1 VSSTRIGREAKAVD
15 QRSNRDWK
23 LVAIGVAVAGFGVYF
38 GLVGF
43 EVAPPPSRVNGPIWL
58 ALVLAL
64 IFVPTGLTLIVRALS
79 GTDDDSSDLPD
90 DAPVWMKCVYWLD
103 AVIAAAGLATIASW
117 VAFGPGTRH
126 FAMSGPIFGPVGES
140 IGRTVFGIGAI
151 ITWLIVLVF
160 ARAGV
165 KKIFGRKDGG

>member
-1 VSSTRIGREAKAVD
+1 MDQKST
-15 QRSNRDWK
+15 RDWK
-23 LVAIGVAVAGFGVYF
+23 LAAIGVAVAAFGVYF
-38 GLVGF
+38 GLIGF
-43 EVAPPPSRVNGPIWL
+43 EVVSPPSRVNGPIWL
-58 ALVLAL
+58 ALVVAL
-64 IFVPTGLTLIVRALS
+64 IVAPTGLTLIVRALS